1 MSRNLSKF
9 KQWELGK
16 ESLYIVSKFNP
27 LNMDSFYTPP
37 PPLPPPASLSVLT
50 GFHCITKRAGFI
62 INCDRCYELWC
73 SPSPPSLRIPIQQS
87 PFLSL
92 SFTIYVPSLKVTQS
106 ICICW
111 VEFRLFTVL
120 YFSERSSRS
129 SALRYGLR
137 HLAWVSK
144 LVRGRG
150 WLPGQ
155 HSPPRYIRKSKW
167 PPLTVRRTVSRHLTK
182 K

>member
-1 MSRNLSKF
+1 MTQPLQYGQLVIKNCLICPWGKKAFTLS
-9 KQWELGK
+9 
-16 ESLYIVSKFNP
+16 
-27 LNMDSFYTPP
+27 LNSTR
-37 PPLPPPASLSVLT
+37 LIWTLSVLT

-120 YFSERSSRS
+120 YFSVRSTRS

-144 LVRGRG
+144 LVRGQG
-150 WLPGQ
+150 WLPNTRLLGTFENQ
-155 HSPPRYIRKSKW
+155 NG
-167 PPLTVRRTVSRHLTK
+167 RH
-182 K
+182 